1 MERKVIL
8 QNESIDTAGYKKDY
22 KASIIEF
29 IWNGIE
35 ANATHIDVDINCN
48 DIEGVESVK
57 ITDNGYG
64 IEYEN
69 LEKTFG
75 TFLYSLKNEYADC
88 IRGKSN
94 KGKGRYSFL
103 AISSQATWHTRYSKD
118 DKIYQ
123 YEIVLDDS
131 KKDYFSTS
139 DLELSDCDQT
149 GTTVIMNTGITL
161 LSSDFEDDFY
171 NHLLKEFAWYLFL
184 NKENDFYIAVN
195 GKKLDYGLAIDNT
208 ISEQSDIEI
217 EEYQFNVFFIKWLDG
232 INQKF
237 FYYFMD
243 EKFHEKYQL
252 HTKFNNNAIGFFHSV
267 YIISDYF
274 NGFIAVNT
282 EDGQNTLFSKNP
294 TEPTFKEL
302 LKKLNSFMLKKQKQF
317 IKGEVPK
324 VIEGFEKDGVFPKFK
339 NNRYDEMKKKDLIQV
354 VEEVYCIQPKIFH
367 KAAYEQKK
375 TVIGFLNLL
384 LDTDERENII
394 TIIESITVLS
404 AEERASLAGV
414 LKKTS
419 MSRIISTIKMI
430 ENRYAI
436 IELLKKLVFD
446 YSKFSSE
453 RLHIQ
458 TTIEQNYWIFGEQYN
473 LVSADDNFEKALYNY
488 RHGITQDS
496 EEILTNID
504 NEQRLRRPDI
514 FMCRSRLLA
523 GSNETQLE
531 ENIIVELKSPEIE
544 LGVEVYRQ
552 IEDYMNLISKEK
564 KFNSTLRR
572 WKFIA
577 VCVEISNDIKEKYD
591 TFKDRGNKFL
601 VYQQRN
607 YEIYAMTWDDV
618 FKNFEIR
625 HRYLLDKLNYD
636 KSILQKELA
645 DKVYSDGREGSN
657 EIYQTI
663 SDINLADKFG

>member
-1 MERKVIL
+1 MKNISYIL
-8 QNESIDTAGYKKDY
+8 
-22 KASIIEF
+22 
-29 IWNGIE
+29 
-35 ANATHIDVDINCN
+35 
-48 DIEGVESVK
+48 
-57 ITDNGYG
+57 
-64 IEYEN
+64 N
-69 LEKTFG
+69 LT
-75 TFLYSLKNEYADC
+75 
-88 IRGKSN
+88 
-94 KGKGRYSFL
+94 
-103 AISSQATWHTRYSKD
+103 
-118 DKIYQ
+118 
-123 YEIVLDDS
+123 
-131 KKDYFSTS
+131 
-139 DLELSDCDQT
+139 
-149 GTTVIMNTGITL
+149 IMPL
-161 LSSDFEDDFY
+161 
-171 NHLLKEFAWYLFL
+171 
-184 NKENDFYIAVN
+184 V
-195 GKKLDYGLAIDNT
+195 
-208 ISEQSDIEI
+208 
-217 EEYQFNVFFIKWLDG
+217 
-232 INQKF
+232 
-237 FYYFMD
+237 
-243 EKFHEKYQL
+243 
-252 HTKFNNNAIGFFHSV
+252 FFHSV

-607 YEIYAMTWDDV
+607 FEIYAMTWDDV